1 MLTSL
6 VSSQSCIQPLDLG
19 SMGDGNIQLQISHQ
33 LYNKSFRQVVSVIVA
48 MEKLR
53 NSAYAHVFHDDDLR
67 SILSFIFEEGT

>member
-6 VSSQSCIQPLDLG
+6 VSSQSCIQHLDLG
-19 SMGDGNIQLQISHQ
+19 SVEVGNIQLQISHQ

-53 NSAYAHVFHDDDLR
+53 NSAYTHVFRDDDLR
-67 SILSFIFEEGT
+67 NVLSFIFEEGT